1 MKKNLVVL
9 FSIITIILAW
19 CTNSDAEKIDSEN
32 WISDEWSSVEQV
44 FNTQIEDTQYIKD
57 LEDYVSYDIL
67 LNTEGTPYISKISF
81 DADFDEKSSLQWWLE
96 FSWNNI
102 LKSKDLESM
111 DITFDLEVREN
122 QDNLE
127 PIYSSWNIT
136 LLYQND
142 EMYAN
147 LHEIWLFMG
156 EWNTT
161 AKMYGLLWDMIKDK
175 WIDLEVNNWW
185 IIAVNKNDDIKI
197 PYIIWTLKNIL
208 ETQDVQ
214 SSADFLWSVAE
225 MIDTIN
231 SHIDLWIS
239 TNELALISSEI
250 EYSQL
255 SDESIQKEFTGSFQW
270 KDSAF
275 DVSFIASRK
284 WLEVHFYNIEEY
296 DEDIQNYRD
305 TDSEFY
311 FSIQENKKSEYS
323 IVFQSIKAQQ
333 KVVDLEWK
341 IKYSDK
347 IKYSANF
354 ILEPLE
360 IIAWQ
365 KISWSFE
372 WEMQKENLNNE
383 ENFPELSW
391 EIMLFSEIL
400 WSL

>member
-1 MKKNLVVL
+1 
-9 FSIITIILAW
+9 
-19 CTNSDAEKIDSEN
+19 
-32 WISDEWSSVEQV
+32 
-44 FNTQIEDTQYIKD
+44 
-57 LEDYVSYDIL
+57 
-67 LNTEGTPYISKISF
+67 
-81 DADFDEKSSLQWWLE
+81 
-96 FSWNNI
+96 
-102 LKSKDLESM
+102 
-111 DITFDLEVREN
+111 
-122 QDNLE
+122 
-127 PIYSSWNIT
+127 
-136 LLYQND
+136 
-142 EMYAN
+142 
-147 LHEIWLFMG
+147 
-156 EWNTT
+156 
-161 AKMYGLLWDMIKDK
+161 
-175 WIDLEVNNWW
+175 
-185 IIAVNKNDDIKI
+185 
-197 PYIIWTLKNIL
+197 L

-214 SSADFLWSVAE
+214 SSPDFLWSVAE